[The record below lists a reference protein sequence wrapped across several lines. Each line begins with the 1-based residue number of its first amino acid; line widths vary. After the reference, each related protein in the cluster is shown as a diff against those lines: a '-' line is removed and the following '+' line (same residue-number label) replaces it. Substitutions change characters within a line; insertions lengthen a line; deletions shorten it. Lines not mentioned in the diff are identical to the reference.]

1 MKQIYKKKELTLK
14 NLALFSQELKTFF
27 KQPQLLLLNGPV
39 GAGKTTFTRLLLEKP
54 SPSSSSADSGGLQK
68 TKNLIHSPAFS
79 VQNKYIEGQKSV
91 WHIDLYRI
99 KNDEDLE
106 STGFWDI
113 FSTQKPAFLV
123 IIEWANRLNSKNLPL
138 GWHFITVNIEFG
150 KSQNTRDISAF
161 MGLLS

>member
-1 MKQIYKKKELTLK
+1 MQIYKKKGLTLK
-14 NLALFSQELKTFF
+14 DMALFSKELKTFF

-39 GAGKTTFTRLLLEKP
+39 GAGKTTFTRLLLQNP
-54 SPSSSSADSGGLQK
+54 PPSADSGELK
-68 TKNLIHSPAFS
+68 ETENLIHSPAFS
-79 VQNKYIEGQKSV
+79 VQNKYIEGQKNV

-113 FSTQKPAFLV
+113 FSTKKPAFLV